1 MAVISTFHTYKYH
14 VKPGRK
20 KKWQSKIKLC
30 SSPNAKGL
38 ILNNKILVEKKEKA
52 ERKKIQSLTSIG
64 RMDLQESQR
73 NGDPISL
80 QEYIF
85 QVMQRRAEGH
95 RGDSSQLR
103 ACSTASISV
112 LCRKQVKVVHT
123 SPRESSLPRVP
134 PSQGVLCTGLVL
146 RELPAMGKGRAV
158 PRAGKCS
165 NSHPD
170 RGY

>member
-1 MAVISTFHTYKYH
+1 MVTPFLCRNTS
-14 VKPGRK
+14 
-20 KKWQSKIKLC
+20 SKSC
-30 SSPNAKGL
+30 
-38 ILNNKILVEKKEKA
+38 KEGQKDT
-52 ERKKIQSLTSIG
+52 E
-64 RMDLQESQR
+64 
-73 NGDPISL
+73 
-80 QEYIF
+80 
-85 QVMQRRAEGH
+85 
-95 RGDSSQLR
+95 GDSSQLR

-146 RELPAMGKGRAV
+146 RELQAMGKGRAA
-158 PRAGKCS
+158 PRAGKGS